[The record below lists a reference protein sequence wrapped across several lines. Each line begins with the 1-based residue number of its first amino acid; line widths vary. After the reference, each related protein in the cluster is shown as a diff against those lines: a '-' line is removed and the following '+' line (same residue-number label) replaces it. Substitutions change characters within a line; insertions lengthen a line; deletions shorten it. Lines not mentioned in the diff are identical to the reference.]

1 MNKWQFIIMISVFLS
16 CTGNK
21 TINVSTA
28 EEEFHRAKQL
38 LENKKYDKA
47 IEAFKDVIYKYPG
60 SGLMEDAQYWL
71 AKAYFDKK
79 DYEQAELEYKFL
91 LRNFSNSRFAIKAEY
106 ELAITYLKQSPP
118 YYLDQTPTKQALKS
132 LEKFIAKH
140 SGTELAKEAEKARIG
155 CIDKLTR
162 KELETAKLY
171 KKMGKPDAA
180 LLYLDG
186 IEERYP
192 ETTLLPEIEELRKEL
207 F

>member
-1 MNKWQFIIMISVFLS
+1 MNKWQVIIMISVFLS
-16 CTGNK
+16 CVGNK

-71 AKAYFDKK
+71 AKTYFDKK

-118 YYLDQTPTKQALKS
+118 YYLDQTPTKQALKA
-132 LEKFIAKH
+132 LENFIAKH
-140 SGTELAKEAEKARIG
+140 SGTELAREAEKARIG

-162 KELETAKLY
+162 KELETARLY

-180 LLYLDG
+180 LLYLNG

-192 ETTLLPEIEELRKEL
+192 ETTLLPEIEQLKREL